1 MGRYA
6 VPFRIGFLCI
16 ACLFLSHCTWPI
28 QGRYQPMD
36 TDEVVSEDR
45 YHIVKKGETIWRIAQ
60 RYGVPLEDIVRYN
73 NIDDVTKLPVG
84 RRIYIPTQTA
94 LRYDD
99 APDFIWPLKGP
110 VVRGFKRSGPI
121 NYSGIDI
128 LSPEGTPVKAA
139 ESGKVIYNGDHMSG
153 YGNMIIIKHKKG
165 FSSVYANNG
174 VTLVKMGDMIDRGQ
188 IIAQVGKT
196 GNGGEPYLH
205 FEIRKEKNSLNPLLF
220 LPHL

>member
-1 MGRYA
+1 MVRYA
-6 VPFRIGFLCI
+6 APFRIGFLCI
-16 ACLFLSHCTWPI
+16 AFLFLSHCTWPV
-28 QGRYQPMD
+28 QGRYHYRD
-36 TDEVVSEDR
+36 TDDVAQEER
-45 YHIVKKGETIWRIAQ
+45 CHIVEKDETLWRIAQ
-60 RYGVPLEDIVRYN
+60 KYGVPLEDIVRYN

-94 LRYDD
+94 PRYDD
-99 APDFIWPLKGP
+99 APDFIWPLIGP
-110 VVRGFKRSGPI
+110 VVHGFKRSGPI

-128 LSPEGTPVKAA
+128 VSPEGTPVKAA
-139 ESGKVIYNGDHMSG
+139 ESGEVIYNGDHMAG

-174 VTLVKMGDMIDRGQ
+174 VTLVKMKDTINKGQ
-188 IIAQVGKT
+188 IIARVGKT